1 MKKQSHFAYRLYREK
16 TIKRIEKKINLLGSE
31 CSIDAIQFLNI
42 RFASSVLVF
51 CILFLFSKYGYILA
65 PLFAILFYYASE
77 KILLD
82 FKIKKRQKKLED
94 EAIFFFEILGL
105 TLESSK
111 HLKGALELSSKNIE
125 SELAREFQKT
135 LSEVKLG
142 KSFTESLISMKER
155 IPSDSINTIIL
166 NLTESSMFGNN
177 ITESLNNQLDYLR
190 DKKLLGIKAEIN
202 KLPTKIS
209 VISVLFFIPILL
221 LIILSPVVL
230 EFLLG

>member
-1 MKKQSHFAYRLYREK
+1 MAKTRHFANRLYREK

-31 CSIDAIQFLNI
+31 SSVDVFCFLNV
-42 RFASSVLVF
+42 RFGVSLFVF
-51 CILFLFSKYGYILA
+51 FFLFLFSKYGYILA
-65 PLFAILFYYASE
+65 PLVAILFYYFSE

-105 TLESSK
+105 TLESNK
-111 HLKGALELSSKNIE
+111 HLKGALELSSKNINN
-125 SELAREFQKT
+125 ELAMEFRKT

-209 VISVLFFIPILL
+209 ILSVLFFIPILL
-221 LIILSPVVL
+221 LIILSPVLL